1 MHMRSP
7 LFADHSLAARI
18 EASERDLVESSVRA
32 SFERMPK
39 RAVPGFC
46 EPIAGGLAA
55 YVLESSPLNKVIGL
69 GFAGPVD
76 PDELQALEQRYA
88 AHNTSTVI
96 ELSSLAHASVL
107 PLLGQRA
114 YTLVGF
120 ENVLGRRLTEV
131 SAPQLPADIAITR
144 SDDSDYEAWLRV
156 FVSAFIQ
163 PASDGQAAHQGITYE
178 ALEAIIRD
186 MAKADGYRR
195 YLATRAG
202 VTAGSGC
209 IRLDHRAGIAQLC
222 GAATLPEH
230 RRHGIQNALLGAR
243 LLDAHEAGCEIAVVT
258 TVPGSTSQHNVQRQ
272 GFELLYCRAV
282 LSKDG
287 ARPDVNANVTPVPS

>member
-1 MHMRSP
+1 MRAP
-7 LFADHSLAARI
+7 LFADLSLAARI
-18 EASERDLVESSVRA
+18 EAAERDLLESSVRA

-39 RAVPGFC
+39 PAKPGFC
-46 EPIAGGLAA
+46 EPIAGGLAT
-55 YVLESSPLNKVIGL
+55 YTLENSPLNKIVGL
-69 GFAGPVD
+69 GFAGVVD
-76 PDELQALEQRYA
+76 PDELEALEQRYA

-96 ELSSLAHASVL
+96 ELSSLAHVSVL
-107 PLLGQRA
+107 GLLNQRA

-120 ENVLGRRLTEV
+120 ENVLGRRLSEV
-131 SAPQLPADIAITR
+131 SAPQQPADIAIRR
-144 SDDSDYEAWLRV
+144 SDDSDYEAWLRI

-163 PASDGQAAHQGITYE
+163 PASDGKAAHQGITYE

-186 MAKADGYRR
+186 TAKAQGYRR
-195 YLATRAG
+195 YLASRAG

-230 RRHGIQNALLGAR
+230 RRHGVQSALLGAR
-243 LLDAHEAGCEIAVVT
+243 LFDAHMAGCEIAVVT

-282 LSKDG
+282 FSKGG
-287 ARPDVNANVTPVPS
+287 ARPNSIPNPS